1 MEPIFIN
8 EFIRLRALE
17 PGDVDILYRWENDTE
32 IWHLSNT
39 LTPFSR
45 NVLKQYIRNAAK
57 DIYETKQL
65 RLIIEVL
72 DEKRAVGAIDLFDFD
87 PFNLRAGVGILV
99 HDKQDR
105 KKGFASQSL
114 ASLSVYARDVLG
126 LKQLYC
132 NIGEN
137 NEESLKLFIKQGFVI
152 TGQKQAWIRTLDGW
166 MTEFTLQKIL
176 R

>member
-1 MEPIFIN
+1 MEPILIN

-17 PGDVDILYRWENDTE
+17 PGDVDILYKWENDTE

-57 DIYETKQL
+57 DIYETRQL

-105 KKGFASQSL
+105 KKGFATQSL

-152 TGQKQAWIRTLDGW
+152 TGQKKDWIRTLDGW
-166 MTEFTLQKIL
+166 MSEFTLQKIL